1 METLLVALLP
11 YIIGSALLPLQIT
24 INILLLKSPR
34 QGLLKASAYLA
45 GMTTVRL
52 LQGWIFGLIL
62 LNSSAA
68 SSEPGGKSPI
78 VLTLLLVLGILL
90 LITAYREWRH
100 EGDPDAPPP
109 KWLTMIETITP
120 LKAFGMGMGLVTLG
134 VKLWVFTLSAISV
147 IGEKQLGQP
156 SSTIAYLLFVLLAQ
170 SLLLLPILFKIIF
183 PSRSDILLGQI
194 SLWLNKNNDTIILV
208 VSLIFGLLFTYQ
220 GATGLLGF

>member
-100 EGDPDAPPP
+100 EGTRMLHPPS
-109 KWLTMIETITP
+109 
-120 LKAFGMGMGLVTLG
+120 G
-134 VKLWVFTLSAISV
+134 
-147 IGEKQLGQP
+147 
-156 SSTIAYLLFVLLAQ
+156 
-170 SLLLLPILFKIIF
+170 
-183 PSRSDILLGQI
+183 
-194 SLWLNKNNDTIILV
+194 
-208 VSLIFGLLFTYQ
+208 
-220 GATGLLGF
+220 